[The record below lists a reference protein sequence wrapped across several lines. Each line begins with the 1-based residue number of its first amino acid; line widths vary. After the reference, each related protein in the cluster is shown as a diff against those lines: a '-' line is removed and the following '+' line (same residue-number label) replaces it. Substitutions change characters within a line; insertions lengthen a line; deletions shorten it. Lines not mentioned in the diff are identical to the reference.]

1 MKPVNVISGK
11 AAPYPGSNVD
21 TDEIVP
27 ARFLYRDR
35 REGFGDTLF
44 RDLRFDENGNER
56 ASFVLNQSRY
66 RGPVVV
72 VAGSNFGCGSSREH
86 AVWALLDYGIAA
98 VIAPSFG
105 DIFRNNALQNGLL
118 PIVLSEVSVSEL
130 LRALVD
136 SEVPNVSVN
145 LETQSV
151 VGPEGSMYTFDIDP
165 QAKKNLLAG
174 LSSIDRTLALQEDID
189 QFEQR
194 YRAAFPWSA

>member
-1 MKPVNVISGK
+1 MKPVNLISGK

-66 RGPVVV
+66 RGPAVV

-86 AVWALLDYGIAA
+86 AVWALLDCGIAA

-118 PIVLSEVSVSEL
+118 PIVLPEVAVSEL
-130 LRALVD
+130 LRAVAD
-136 SEVPNVSVN
+136 SEVPNVTIN
-145 LETQSV
+145 LEAQSV
-151 VGPEGSMYTFDIDP
+151 VGPEGSKYTFDIDP

-174 LSSIDRTLALQEDID
+174 LSSIDKTLALQDEID
-189 QFEQR
+189 QFER
-194 YRAAFPWSA
+194 GYRAAFPWSA

>member
-1 MKPVNVISGK
+1 MKRVNLISGK

-27 ARFLYRDR
+27 ARYLYRDR
-35 REGFGDTLF
+35 RDGFGDTLF
-44 RDLRFDENGNER
+44 RDLRFDEAGNER
-56 ASFVLNQSRY
+56 ASFVLNQSKY
-66 RGPVVV
+66 RDPAVV

-118 PIVLSEVSVSEL
+118 PIVLPEVAVSEL

-136 SEVPNVSVN
+136 TELPNVTIN
-145 LETQSV
+145 LETQGV
-151 VGPEGSMYTFDIDP
+151 VGPEGSKYTFDIDQ
-165 QAKKNLLAG
+165 QAKKNLLEG
-174 LSSIDRTLALQEDID
+174 LSPIDRTLALQEDID